1 MNTKTLP
8 IGVDSFEKLID
19 GDYYYIDKTGL
30 IAELVESRYEVTLFT
45 RPRRFGKSLNMSML
59 KSFFNIDQNKE
70 KQKALFKDLK
80 ISQYQD
86 ICNAYMGQYPVVSIT
101 LKDVTGN
108 NISEAKTQIKAVIG
122 KEALRYKF
130 VLDDRAVTDE
140 DKALYRAL
148 IEISDGEFVMD
159 DSVLRNSLMNL
170 THIIEKYY
178 DQKVILLIDE
188 YDVPLD
194 KAHNGGYYDEMAS
207 LVRDIL
213 SAALKSNDSI
223 KFSVLTGCLRI
234 AKESIFTGLNNLRVQ
249 SISDVGFSEWFGF
262 SESEVSEILDY
273 YGIRDKNDI
282 IREWYD
288 GYKFGNMSVYCPWDV
303 INYIQTLRTDKN
315 ALPELYWANTSSN
328 DLLLNLISG
337 ADDQTKHD
345 IESLLSGDSISKYI
359 HTELTYREINES
371 IDNIWSVLYM
381 TGYLTQV
388 VRMENGQY
396 ELKIPN
402 REIYL
407 LLKNNIYDFVKR
419 ENKEKSDDA
428 YHLFDALIEGNDKEA
443 ERIFS
448 DYLINHIS
456 IRDINVKKEMK
467 ENFYHGYLLGLLS
480 AVTRAVVSNRESG
493 DGFADILIKA
503 PEKRV
508 GVIIELKYAENEKLD
523 QFCDEALR
531 QIENR
536 DYEQALYDAGMDT
549 IISYGIACYKKRCR
563 IKKK

>member
-1 MNTKTLP
+1 MNPKTLP

-19 GDYYYIDKTGL
+19 GDYYYIDKTEL

-345 IESLLSGDSISKYI
+345 IESLLSGDSISKNI

-428 YHLFDALIEGNDKEA
+428 YHLFDALLEGNDKEA

-536 DYEQALYDAGMDT
+536 DYEQTLYDAGMDT

>member
-536 DYEQALYDAGMDT
+536 DYEQTLYDAGMDT